1 MKKSDM
7 LKAQLNALLKEAEA
21 LANDDKVTVEQIQAK
36 ESEIKNLQ
44 ARIEL
49 QIKIENEQ
57 RAGFENQMQTGTA
70 ENATA
75 TAGAGTVD
83 NAETEKEAY
92 KQAFFA
98 AVMGKNVTAE
108 QREIL
113 IKNALSSTTGEDGG
127 YLIPVDQQVAVK
139 ELMREFKSL
148 DELVNIETVS
158 TLTGSRN
165 IEKDAEFT
173 PFANLTEGNSI
184 ADTDTPQFVNLT
196 YSIKDYAGIMPVP
209 NNLLADAKG
218 LEAHLMKWLARKNVA
233 TRNSIITALL
243 ATLTKSA
250 VTGIDSV
257 KTILNVTLD
266 PAIAD
271 KSYIIMNQ
279 DSFNKF
285 DQMKDNDNRP
295 LLQVSPTDQTKKLIA
310 GKEIKVYSNKT
321 LATRTGTGADAGK
334 KFAPVIIGNL
344 KEVVTIFDRQA
355 MSLLATNIGAG
366 AFEKNQ
372 TKYRAIL
379 RLDGKTVD
387 TKAAIFGEIEVTA

>member
-1 MKKSDM
+1 MKKSDQ
-7 LKAQLNALLKEAEA
+7 LKALLNALLKEAEA
-21 LANDDKVTVEQIQAK
+21 LANDDKATMEQIQAK
-36 ESEIKNLQ
+36 ESEIKTLQ
-44 ARIEL
+44 AKIEL
-49 QIKIENEQ
+49 QVKIENEQ

-108 QREIL
+108 QRDIL

-295 LLQVSPTDQTKKLIA
+295 LLQVSPTDPTKKLIA

-321 LATRTGTGADAGK
+321 LATRAGTGADAGK

-387 TKAAIFGEIEVTA
+387 TKAAIFGEIEI